1 MGMVSLCLEFPNLDT
16 MSFYLVFVLLV
27 PYLLVSSKDYDS
39 LKYYMPVLVMIA
51 VTLTEA
57 GKPHLFKS
65 LYENQPSSVA
75 SFLSRTIINT
85 LVLTG
90 ILLQTLQL
98 TLKTNNLQLGLVSC
112 LVAMAI
118 AFPLAQTV
126 LPLFIN
132 EGARWFESIRIG
144 GQPINYPGNWHKYF
158 LGFLFAVFLILCEY
172 LIMTLLLP
180 QLTSS
185 RAKNSVLNNLV

>member
-1 MGMVSLCLEFPNLDT
+1 MGFVSLCLEFPNLDT

-27 PYLLVSSKDYDS
+27 PYLLVTSKDYDS
-39 LKYYMPVLVMIA
+39 LKYYLPLLVMIA

-57 GKPHLFKS
+57 GKPDLFKS
-65 LYENQPSSVA
+65 LYEEKPSSIA

-85 LVLTG
+85 LVITG

-98 TLKTNNLQLGLVSC
+98 TLKTSNLQLGLVSC
-112 LVAMAI
+112 LVALAI

-132 EGARWFESIRIG
+132 EGSRWFESLRIG
-144 GQPINYPGNWHKYF
+144 GTSIKYPGNWHKYF
-158 LGFLFAVFLILCEY
+158 LGFLFAIFLILCEY

-180 QLTSS
+180 KLTSS
-185 RAKNSVLNNLV
+185 RGKNSVLNNLV